1 MLKQKILTGS
11 LIILASFICQGE
23 IKKSDLPE
31 AEKKIMHT
39 VDHWRLG
46 FFDQAQRF
54 EKAEKSFK
62 ELRGT
67 KAPKNFMTG
76 IQTALIKVPLNK
88 YWFKGKYTN
97 KVKLSAAKN
106 EYESFQVAAIPFM
119 GKELK
124 KVELMPG
131 SLKEVNGK
139 TLIPADAVKIY
150 RVGRIK
156 TLSPY
161 YPNAMS
167 KNLWPDPLE
176 TNIPQSALRTDL
188 ALFWV
193 QVKIPKNTKPGD
205 YAGKLQLIGDDEK
218 IPVEIT
224 LHVYNFTLPD
234 RVPFPIAVWTRNT
247 KKNDLDNYRKIFAE
261 FLKHGVD
268 SLDAG
273 KACKTGNSDYKE
285 FDKTIKFCLDRN
297 QQVFEI
303 SKTNLKP
310 LYEHLKE
317 KGWLSKALVYTNQ
330 DEPNPQQFK
339 TKNIPYYAKMK
350 KLYPGLRI
358 FAATEYHT
366 DIDKGCDIWLND
378 LSTGKGMDFAAKH
391 KGKAV
396 LWNYYCGIPIR
407 VDYCSSRENQPLM
420 LIERDSIEHRLPF
433 WLAWKYGVKGI
444 FIYAGN
450 RSVPEKLKN
459 SNYWQVKQNGKWPY
473 CGIRNGD
480 GFIMY
485 PGPNPS
491 IRIKVLRDGLEDYG
505 YLMALKKALPLIKNK
520 TLRQRAEDI
529 LKVPAQIMVDPH
541 YFNRNPK
548 GILKIRDEIGK
559 ILDELSTKN

>member
-1 MLKQKILTGS
+1 
-11 LIILASFICQGE
+11 
-23 IKKSDLPE
+23 
-31 AEKKIMHT
+31 MHA

-62 ELRGT
+62 ELLRA

-76 IQTALIKVPLNK
+76 IQTALVKVPLNK

-139 TLIPADAVKIY
+139 ALIPTGAVKIY

-167 KNLWPDPLE
+167 ENLWPDPLE
-176 TNIPQSALRTDL
+176 ANIPQNALKTDL

-193 QVKIPKNTKPGD
+193 QIKVPKNAKPGN
-205 YAGKLQLIGDDEK
+205 YVGKLQLSGDGEK
-218 IPVEIT
+218 IPIEIN

-234 RVPFPIAVWTRNT
+234 RIPFPVAVWTRNT

-261 FLKHGVD
+261 FLKHGIDPLNVGKTCK
-268 SLDAG
+268 AG
-273 KACKTGNSDYKE
+273 SSDFKE
-285 FDKTIKFCLDRN
+285 FDRTMKFCLKRN

-303 SKTNLKP
+303 NKSHRDINAIKP
-310 LYEHLKE
+310 LYDHLKE
-317 KGWLSKALVYTNQ
+317 KGWLNKAIVYTNK
-330 DEPNPQQFK
+330 DEPSLEQFK
-339 TKNIPYYAKMK
+339 ISNIPYYQKMK
-350 KLYPGLRI
+350 KLYPELRV
-358 FAATEYHT
+358 FAATEYHANL
-366 DIDKGCDIWLND
+366 DKGCDIWLND
-378 LSTGKGMDFAAKH
+378 LSTAKGMEFAARH

-396 LWNYYCGIPIR
+396 LWNYYCGIPIK

-420 LIERDSIEHRLPF
+420 LIERESVEQRLPF
-433 WLAWKYGVKGI
+433 
-444 FIYAGN
+444 
-450 RSVPEKLKN
+450 
-459 SNYWQVKQNGKWPY
+459 
-473 CGIRNGD
+473 
-480 GFIMY
+480 
-485 PGPNPS
+485 
-491 IRIKVLRDGLEDYG
+491 
-505 YLMALKKALPLIKNK
+505 YLC
-520 TLRQRAEDI
+520 R
-529 LKVPAQIMVDPH
+529 
-541 YFNRNPK
+541 
-548 GILKIRDEIGK
+548 
-559 ILDELSTKN
+559 